1 MTSPDT
7 TIGGFISMMDQ
18 FIEELL
24 ITFPGETKIK
34 VYKNSFDMLKKS
46 NPRKVLSLFVDT
58 VSPYT
63 QQIMSKDE
71 SIMLDSSIPLNAEL
85 NLKGIWES
93 PATTANTKEAIWA
106 HLSTLLMFGTTIQ
119 NIPTGLMQGIEQLA
133 QQYSGQMDENAID
146 PTMLLSGVQS
156 MMKNLQ

>member
-1 MTSPDT
+1 MTSSDT
-7 TIGGFISMMDQ
+7 TIGGFISMMEQ
-18 FIEELL
+18 FLDELHT
-24 ITFPGETKIK
+24 TFPNETKIK
-34 VYKNSFDMLKKS
+34 VYKNSFDMLKKT
-46 NPRKVLSLFVDT
+46 NPRKILTLFVDT
-58 VSPYT
+58 VSPYS

-71 SIMLDSSIPLNAEL
+71 SIMLDDSIPLNAEL
-85 NLKGIWES
+85 NLKGIWNDPTITS
-93 PATTANTKEAIWA
+93 NTKEAIWA

-133 QQYSGQMDENAID
+133 QQYSGQIDDSTID